1 MNLIIVGCEYTG
13 KTTLGDNI
21 VEWTDLNV
29 GKGRGF
35 HDHFTI
41 PNLELGEEAADYLS
55 NGPIQLKEMF
65 QRFMIAHHL
74 SRKFFEGPDQCM
86 IGYHI
91 EEAVY
96 APMYYGYG
104 GIESGAPKRSLLGQR
119 SKMAR
124 EVEKE
129 LLTVAKNPVLVL
141 VTATEETIYQRMAS
155 DRHVRETIKKKDVP
169 YLLERFHEEFENSLL
184 PKKLILDTTN
194 NTPKQTFDEFMTKYQ
209 PFVTEDDF
217 AKDFHQKRLEQI
229 TLANNSYL

>member
-1 MNLIIVGCEYTG
+1 MNLIIVGCEYAG

-21 VEWTDLNV
+21 VKWTDTNV

-96 APMYYGYG
+96 APLYYGYG
-104 GIESGAPKRSLLGQR
+104 GVQSGAPKRSLLGQR

-129 LLTVAKNPVLVL
+129 LLKVAQNPVLVL
-141 VTATEETIYQRMAS
+141 VTATAETIYERMANG
-155 DRHVRETIKKKDVP
+155 RHARETINKTNVP
-169 YLLERFHEEFENSLL
+169 YLLKRFEEEFENSLL
-184 PKKLILDTTN
+184 PKKFILDTTN
-194 NTPKQTFDEFMTKYQ
+194 TTPDQTFNEFMTKYE
-209 PFVTEDDF
+209 PFVTQDDFEDDF
-217 AKDFHQKRLEQI
+217 EERRGEQI
-229 TLANNSYL
+229 ELANNSYL

>member
-1 MNLIIVGCEYTG
+1 
-13 KTTLGDNI
+13 
-21 VEWTDLNV
+21 
-29 GKGRGF
+29 
-35 HDHFTI
+35 
-41 PNLELGEEAADYLS
+41 
-55 NGPIQLKEMF
+55 
-65 QRFMIAHHL
+65 
-74 SRKFFEGPDQCM
+74 
-86 IGYHI
+86 
-91 EEAVY
+91 
-96 APMYYGYG
+96 
-104 GIESGAPKRSLLGQR
+104 
-119 SKMAR
+119 MAR

-184 PKKLILDTTN
+184 PKKFILDTTN

-217 AKDFHQKRLEQI
+217 AKDFHEKRLEQI

>member
-13 KTTLGDNI
+13 KTTLGENI
-21 VEWTDLNV
+21 VKWTDSNV
-29 GKGRGF
+29 GIGRGF

-41 PNLELGEEAADYLS
+41 PNLELGEKAADYLL
-55 NGPIQLKEMF
+55 NGPVQLKEMY

-96 APMYYGYG
+96 APLYYGYG

-129 LLTVAKNPVLVL
+129 LLKVAKNPVLVL
-141 VTATEETIYQRMAS
+141 MTSTAETIYERMSS
-155 DRHVRETIKKKDVP
+155 DRHERETIKKRDVP
-169 YLLERFHEEFENSLL
+169 HLLERFDDEFQNSLL
-184 PKKLILDTTN
+184 PRKFILDTTN
-194 NTPKQTFDEFMTKYQ
+194 ATPEKTFGEFMTKYK
-209 PFVTEDDF
+209 PYVTEDDF
-217 AKDFHQKRLEQI
+217 EKDFQEKRAEQI
-229 TLANNSYL
+229 ELANNSYL